1 MQKRNR
7 LGALLV
13 ASFFTLQAQATVIPT
28 DLDIFGYMET
38 TFIDGNGTISA
49 SFDLIENGIMTSSTS
64 ISDTLGAPTIVG
76 DDPLEVVRLSDTNSG
91 YSVESS
97 FVSNAESNDFDFA
110 DFEAEFGFF
119 AENNT
124 IDDYKLTWSFV
135 FDLSADASVGEFIN
149 TYMFLDDFFDT
160 IFERDLYSDMFFG
173 DLIVTDGVEDF
184 PPTFGAALSTSG
196 TFSFMQTVASGDVA
210 DFGGIFGFSSEIE
223 NALGSHA
230 GSINFDVMLASIENL
245 TNNNPP
251 PPPTNVPE
259 PAPLA
264 LMLLSLGLL
273 QLRRRK

>member
-1 MQKRNR
+1 
-7 LGALLV
+7 
-13 ASFFTLQAQATVIPT
+13 
-28 DLDIFGYMET
+28 
-38 TFIDGNGTISA
+38 
-49 SFDLIENGIMTSSTS
+49 
-64 ISDTLGAPTIVG
+64 
-76 DDPLEVVRLSDTNSG
+76 
-91 YSVESS
+91 
-97 FVSNAESNDFDFA
+97 
-110 DFEAEFGFF
+110 
-119 AENNT
+119 
-124 IDDYKLTWSFV
+124 
-135 FDLSADASVGEFIN
+135 
-149 TYMFLDDFFDT
+149 MFLDDFFDT